1 MQPRRRLLAWLQ
13 ERTPAVA
20 IGAMLRCV
28 ITIRMLPLDQ
38 SYFPPLAHESFSV
51 SVRLNTGAP
60 GFESTRSATK

>member
-13 ERTPAVA
+13 ERTPVVA
-20 IGAMLRCV
+20 IGAVLRCV
-28 ITIRMLPLDQ
+28 TTIRMLPLDQ

-51 SVRLNTGAP
+51 TVRLNTGAP